1 MMTTKVQQ
9 DNCIK
14 RHYIIKKKKREYT
27 KYLSFCYRIVNEAQK
42 QAVSTTSTRIAKQ
55 LVKDG
60 QYAEQESKG

>member
-1 MMTTKVQQ
+1 MTTKVQQ

-14 RHYIIKKKKREYT
+14 RHYIIKKKGEYT
-27 KYLSFCYRIVNEAQK
+27 KYLSLCYRFVNEAQK